1 MSSCLKR
8 TCLHVK
14 SSEFIPFLDGFHRTA
29 YDAVLLVHDAIILV
43 HVPDVSG
50 NEGLQLLT
58 EHGHGLLQLGVI
70 LRLDVRLCSLSHDAV
85 RNVGRNLE
93 VGVEV
98 VEGSVFLAKLLAMLI
113 GVTQSGVDD
122 Q

>member
-1 MSSCLKR
+1 M
-8 TCLHVK
+8 
-14 SSEFIPFLDGFHRTA
+14 
-29 YDAVLLVHDAIILV
+29 LVHDAIILV

-50 NEGLQLLT
+50 HESLQLLT
-58 EHGHGLLQLGVI
+58 EHRHGLLQLCIV

-98 VEGSVFLAKLLAMLI
+98 IEGGIFLAKLLAMLI